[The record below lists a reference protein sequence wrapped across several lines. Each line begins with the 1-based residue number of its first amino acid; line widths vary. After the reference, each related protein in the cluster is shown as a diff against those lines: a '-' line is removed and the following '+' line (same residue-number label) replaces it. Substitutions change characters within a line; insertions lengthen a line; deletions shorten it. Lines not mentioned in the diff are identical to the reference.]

1 METTKLRALI
11 LKKMCVYGNG
21 EASEKSRQILLN
33 YRENSEKIP
42 PNLRDIVYVYGMQ
55 QDFGTWNWML
65 ELYKAENNAQEKL
78 KLLRGLCS
86 SSQPWVLSHLLDL
99 AWDEQIVRRQD
110 YFTLLTYMSWNRI
123 GKIFEFFFNNLS

>member
-1 METTKLRALI
+1 METTKLRTLI
-11 LKKMCVYGNG
+11 LKKMCVYGSG
-21 EASEKSRQILLN
+21 EATEKARQILLN
-33 YRENSEKIP
+33 YRENGEKVP

-55 QDFGTWNWML
+55 HGGDFGTWNWML

-86 SSQPWVLSHLLDL
+86 SSQPWILSYLLDL
-99 AWDEQIVRRQD
+99 AWNDAIVRQQD

-123 GKIFEFFFNNLS
+123 GTSDFPI